1 MEEEVPNEGSERDTL
16 ALILVAAECRPT
28 CGRGKA
34 ALSCSHTTP
43 LIGDIG
49 SSRQD
54 FSEFCRSPSL
64 QLQTPLIGD
73 IGSSRQDFSE
83 FCLSPS
89 LQLQTPSIGG
99 IGNSRQNFSEFC
111 RSPSWRFENRSFH
124 RLFLLFEIPVKIKKK
139 VRNCQWVPRF
149 CPWAQSIAAGSWRG
163 KCRAQWEDLD
173 GTCGRRIKHD
183 ELG

>member
-28 CGRGKA
+28 CGRGEA
-34 ALSCSHTTP
+34 ALSCSHT
-43 LIGDIG
+43 
-49 SSRQD
+49 
-54 FSEFCRSPSL
+54 
-64 QLQTPLIGD
+64 TPLIGD

-139 VRNCQWVPRF
+139 VRNCQSVPRF

>member
-28 CGRGKA
+28 CGRGEA

-54 FSEFCRSPSL
+54 FSEFCR
-64 QLQTPLIGD
+64 
-73 IGSSRQDFSE
+73 
-83 FCLSPS
+83 SPS